1 MFELLRHFSLT
12 SPASVA
18 VVAAL
23 LGILYREIAV
33 RGLVAQGEANDT
45 R

>member
-12 SPASVA
+12 GLASVA

-23 LGILYREIAV
+23 LGILYRGSRCA
-33 RGLVAQGEANDT
+33 GLVVQGGPT
-45 R
+45 TPR